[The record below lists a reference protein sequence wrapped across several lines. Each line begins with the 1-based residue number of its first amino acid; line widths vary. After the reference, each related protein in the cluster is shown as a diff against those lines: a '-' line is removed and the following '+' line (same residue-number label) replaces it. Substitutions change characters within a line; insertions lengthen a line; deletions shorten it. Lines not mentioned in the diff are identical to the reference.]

1 MKYIKP
7 PDFKSVKEFTE
18 YYAKIESDITRLLTK
33 DASAKSSEEL
43 NMQLQKALNAAVSYL
58 GNINNRFTNE
68 ELPKAFQEGKD
79 GVKCP
84 VKLTQEQ
91 ASAILE
97 KQGFKYAKNAF
108 SRNAYIELQTAVK
121 SAGNG
126 LKSRVNKI
134 IEELRKDNKDSV
146 YNVQQAILKDLQ
158 DNGIL
163 TVAYANG
170 AKQPLS
176 SYAAMAARSARIE
189 SANIGAI
196 GRALQAGTDY
206 VEMTTMP
213 QCCKYCGAYQGKVY
227 CISGK
232 DKRFP
237 ALFKTVLK
245 SGYALPHPNCRHEF
259 IPWFEDMES
268 EEDVKKAI
276 ESSKIKYDKQGNL
289 VDVRYQKD
297 IELYAAWQAGNRQL
311 NAEAKEYAEMQAYYK
326 TNGEE
331 PPYKT
336 IGAFRRARRADE
348 VSPAFKAWRYRN
360 VDGKKNKENI
370 NDILENIKIRKFVP
384 SKTIK
389 DAEEVAKINLGVQ
402 DVKYKGAKIDTAN
415 SVNEEIQKAIDIFG
429 DLRNEI
435 TEIEI
440 DTSRQRYAGMYNKL
454 YGKLTVVQPSKFDIE
469 NGLVEKAAQ
478 RSFDTGWKSTNST
491 AHAVR
496 HEIGHAVISKYKN
509 DIDWDEI
516 SKIRKMVIEKSGIDF
531 SKWSREST
539 IDEMKKAGKYVSYYA
554 VENDEEF
561 IAECIAEYM
570 NGNPRDT
577 SKKVIKTILKNRS
590 TV

>member
-18 YYAKIESDITRLLTK
+18 YYAKIENDITRLLTK

-43 NMQLQKALNAAVSYL
+43 NMHLQKALNAAVSYL
-58 GNINNRFTNE
+58 GNINKRFTNE

-79 GVKCP
+79 GVKGA

-121 SAGNG
+121 GAGNG

-134 IEELRKDNKDSV
+134 IEQLRKENKDSV

-189 SANIGAI
+189 SVNIGAI

-206 VEMTTMP
+206 VEMTKMP

-268 EEDVKKAI
+268 AEDVKKAI
-276 ESSKIKYDKQGNL
+276 ESSKIKYDKHGNL

-311 NAEAKEYAEMQAYYK
+311 NAEAKEYAEMQSYYK
-326 TNGEE
+326 ANGKE

-336 IGAFRRARRADE
+336 LGAFRRARRADE
-348 VSPAFKAWRYRN
+348 LSPAFKAWRYRN
-360 VDGKKNKENI
+360 VDGKQYEEWKSVIGEKNMPETLAKFQEIKYNKNNEQYALLNLSFNDAKIRSRIGSDEFPLKVHEDRQGKHISTAKTFDKTKNKSFLAVCDNKKALEFSQKI
-370 NDILENIKIRKFVP
+370 IDKYHGKGELQHDIRNEWKHTELIEANEIIGFVEDIDGVLRETNRAIIHY
-384 SKTIK
+384 SKT
-389 DAEEVAKINLGVQ
+389 
-402 DVKYKGAKIDTAN
+402 GAHIVPT
-415 SVNEEIQKAIDIFG
+415 
-429 DLRNEI
+429 L
-435 TEIEI
+435 
-440 DTSRQRYAGMYNKL
+440 
-454 YGKLTVVQPSKFDIE
+454 
-469 NGLVEKAAQ
+469 
-478 RSFDTGWKSTNST
+478 RSFN
-491 AHAVR
+491 
-496 HEIGHAVISKYKN
+496 HE
-509 DIDWDEI
+509 
-516 SKIRKMVIEKSGIDF
+516 RK
-531 SKWSREST
+531 
-539 IDEMKKAGKYVSYYA
+539 
-554 VENDEEF
+554 
-561 IAECIAEYM
+561 
-570 NGNPRDT
+570 
-577 SKKVIKTILKNRS
+577 
-590 TV
+590 

>member
-7 PDFKSVKEFTE
+7 PEFKSVKEFTE
-18 YYAKIESDITRLLTK
+18 YYVRIENDITRLLTQ
-33 DASAKSSEEL
+33 DAGAKSSEEL
-43 NMQLQKALNAAVSYL
+43 NRQFQKALSAAVSYL
-58 GNINNRFTNE
+58 ENVNKRFTNE
-68 ELPKAFQEGKD
+68 ELPKAFKEGKD
-79 GVKCP
+79 GVTEP
-84 VKLTQEQ
+84 QKLTQKEV
-91 ASAILE
+91 SAILE
-97 KQGFKYAKNAF
+97 KQGFRYAKNAF
-108 SRNAYIELQTAVK
+108 SRDTYIELQTAVK

-126 LKSRVNKI
+126 LKSRVNEI
-134 IEELRKDNKDSV
+134 IKELRNEGKDSV

-158 DNGIL
+158 ENGISIE
-163 TVAYANG
+163 YSNG
-170 AKQPLS
+170 AKQSLS

-196 GRALQAGTDY
+196 GRALQAGTDF
-206 VEMTTMP
+206 VKMTTMP
-213 QCCKYCGAYQGKVY
+213 QCCKYCGAYQDKVY
-227 CISGK
+227 CVSGK
-232 DKRFP
+232 NKRFP

-259 IPWFEDMES
+259 IPWFEEMES
-268 EEDVKKAI
+268 PEDVEREIKN
-276 ESSKIKYDKQGNL
+276 SKIKYNKDGTL
-289 VDVRYQKD
+289 ADVRYQKD
-297 IELYAAWQAGNRQL
+297 IESYAAWQAGNRQL

-348 VSPAFKAWRYRN
+348 LSPAFKAWRYRN
-360 VDGKKNKENI
+360 VDGNKNKEI
-370 NDILENIKIRKFVP
+370 IDDILENIKIRKFVP

-389 DAEEVAKINLGVQ
+389 DAEEVAKINLGIQ

-429 DLRNEI
+429 DLKNEI
-435 TEIEI
+435 TEVVI
-440 DTSRQRYAGMYNKL
+440 DTSRQKYAGMYNKL

-531 SKWSREST
+531 SKWSKEAT

-554 VENDEEF
+554 LENDEEF
-561 IAECIAEYM
+561 IAECIAEYL

-577 SKKVIKTILKNRS
+577 SEKVVKTILKNRIKA
-590 TV
+590 